1 MKPTDHTISLHFG
14 TKIGIHG
21 HLAHDFSPPG
31 KTRWFIYQIVDIPCQ
46 LIYVGSTTSPT
57 SRFATHKSQC
67 NSEKS
72 KGTGLSN
79 HFREGNCPNDEG
91 REKWTLE
98 FTLVDFLDT
107 TEEELHTAG
116 HVSGPKC
123 TCSVCDSLKRL
134 EDKFILRTGSFY
146 SNGLNSRNEIT
157 RKARCSW

>member
-1 MKPTDHTISLHFG
+1 MCGLEQKFNFFTGEKGPHFVYIE
-14 TKIGIHG
+14 K
-21 HLAHDFSPPG
+21 LFFP
-31 KTRWFIYQIVDIPCQ
+31 
-46 LIYVGSTTSPT
+46 
-57 SRFATHKSQC
+57 
-67 NSEKS
+67 KS
-72 KGTGLSN
+72 KSLLW
-79 HFREGNCPNDEG
+79 NCPNDEG